1 MVDSVQWGDYVLG
14 ARYLLI
20 GETYMPRKVRWNV
33 SSISV
38 SFSRGVAAINS
49 RGRGRRCMIGSQ
61 LQQVDG
67 RQRQAVLVSLNA
79 MIGAVLQ

>member
-1 MVDSVQWGDYVLG
+1 
-14 ARYLLI
+14 
-20 GETYMPRKVRWNV
+20 MPRKVRWNG
-33 SSISV
+33 SSISL

-49 RGRGRRCMIGSQ
+49 RGWGRGCMIGSQ

-67 RQRQAVLVSLNA
+67 RQRKAVLVPLSA

>member
-1 MVDSVQWGDYVLG
+1 
-14 ARYLLI
+14 
-20 GETYMPRKVRWNV
+20 MPRKVRWNG
-33 SSISV
+33 SSISL

-49 RGRGRRCMIGSQ
+49 RGRGKVCMIGSQ

-67 RQRQAVLVSLNA
+67 RQWKAVLVSLTA

>member
-1 MVDSVQWGDYVLG
+1 
-14 ARYLLI
+14 
-20 GETYMPRKVRWNV
+20 MPRKVRWNV

-38 SFSRGVAAINS
+38 SFCRGVAAINS
-49 RGRGRRCMIGSQ
+49 RGWGRGCMIGSQ

-67 RQRQAVLVSLNA
+67 RQWKTILVSLNA

>member
-1 MVDSVQWGDYVLG
+1 
-14 ARYLLI
+14 
-20 GETYMPRKVRWNV
+20 MPRKVRWNG
-33 SSISV
+33 SSISL

-49 RGRGRRCMIGSQ
+49 RGRRRGCMLVSQ

-67 RQRQAVLVSLNA
+67 HQRKAVLVSLTA